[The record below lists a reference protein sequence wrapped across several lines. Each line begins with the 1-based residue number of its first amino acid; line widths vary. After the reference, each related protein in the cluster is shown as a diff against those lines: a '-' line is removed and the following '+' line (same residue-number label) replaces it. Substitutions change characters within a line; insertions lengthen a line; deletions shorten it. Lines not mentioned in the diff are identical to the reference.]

1 MRIAL
6 FVILSIFI
14 ISLLSVLLVD
24 TITGNTS
31 ITEHCGSGRTY
42 AFYRTPEEKDAVE
55 YMWRR
60 AGFIPVSYE
69 EAPESFQQ
77 SGTDGFLCLRRMNRE
92 ELAQEHM
99 LERRSVVTI
108 GSSFRM
114 NKT

>member
-6 FVILSIFI
+6 LTILL
-14 ISLLSVLLVD
+14 ISLISLISVVIVD
-24 TITGNTS
+24 EITGNAS
-31 ITEHCGSGRTY
+31 ITQQCGSGRTY

-60 AGFIPVSYE
+60 AGFMPVSYE

-77 SGTDGFLCLRRMNRE
+77 SGTDGFLCLRRMSRE

-114 NKT
+114 NKS